1 MVLLELHF
9 LFWRPWGRPGWKN
22 YVKAI
27 VLAVPGVPETA
38 KELVS
43 LGSRDAAQVGLGLEA
58 GHLAL
63 ALVSPCSLSGPQFL
77 CM

>member
-1 MVLLELHF
+1 M
-9 LFWRPWGRPGWKN
+9 
-22 YVKAI
+22 KAI

-43 LGSRDAAQVGLGLEA
+43 LGSHDAAQVGLGLEA

-63 ALVSPCSLSGPQFL
+63 ALVSPCSLSGPQFP